1 MRRHLYDSE
10 AVLCEDYISRGWTDG
25 LPIVAPTPERVE
37 AFLAASGLD
46 ADEVLGMVTTREVTV
61 RAGDAAVNAVMAGCL
76 PSYFGVVAAAVRAH
90 LHEMANCHSTTGTLS
105 GAVQVVIVNGPV
117 RLEIGVESGPGCF
130 GPGFRANATI
140 GRALRLIIRN
150 VCRAVPGGLDR
161 ASFSSPMR
169 YSFCFAENE
178 EASDWMPL
186 HVQRGFSPGQ
196 STATV
201 HSSFDI
207 TPARAWDARGPEEIV
222 DAIVSTMRKRGIVG
236 DPWLGD
242 RHSVVI
248 VIGPE
253 HHRFFTAAG
262 WSKADIQAAMWPRIT
277 APATGHDDKFCNT
290 GSPECILFVAAGG
303 PGMSESW
310 VLFPHLAWPITCA
323 VERSADRIRA

>member
-46 ADEVLGMVTTREVTV
+46 ADEVLGTVTTREVTV

-242 RHSVVI
+242 RHSVVL
-248 VIGPE
+248 
-253 HHRFFTAAG
+253 
-262 WSKADIQAAMWPRIT
+262 RIPDGFGD
-277 APATGHDDKFCNT
+277 ALA
-290 GSPECILFVAAGG
+290 EILLRL
-303 PGMSESW
+303 P
-310 VLFPHLAWPITCA
+310 
-323 VERSADRIRA
+323 